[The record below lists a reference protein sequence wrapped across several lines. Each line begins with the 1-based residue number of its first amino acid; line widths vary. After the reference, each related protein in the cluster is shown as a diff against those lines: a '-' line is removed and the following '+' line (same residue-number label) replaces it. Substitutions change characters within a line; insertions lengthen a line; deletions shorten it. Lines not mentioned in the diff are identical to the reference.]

1 MKEAKSEPDYL
12 YARVF
17 SFTGNIFQSEG
28 ELKIQKQNRIRN
40 MIRNRIEKERSTFD
54 QGNLIDPSIE
64 TKRFNNTNQLN
75 EENG

>member
-1 MKEAKSEPDYL
+1 
-12 YARVF
+12 
-17 SFTGNIFQSEG
+17 
-28 ELKIQKQNRIRN
+28 

-64 TKRFNNTNQLN
+64 TKRFNNMNQLN